1 MRGRNARRGWPRDSH
16 VKALNLVVAA
26 VFLAFAAIQLN
37 DPDPLY
43 WIGVYAGTAGVALA
57 RAFGRQSRFWT
68 GACVGA
74 VAVGIVTTA
83 PAFAQYLGSGQP
95 MSLLGAMSGGDY
107 IENSREF
114 LGLVLALAVLVL
126 YTVSSSDTG

>member
-1 MRGRNARRGWPRDSH
+1 M
-16 VKALNLVVAA
+16 KALNFVVAA
-26 VFLAFAAIQLN
+26 VFFIFAAIQLN

-43 WIGVYAGTAGVALA
+43 WTGVYAGTAGVALA

-74 VAVGIVTTA
+74 VAGGIVTTA
-83 PAFAQYLGSGQP
+83 PAFGQYLGSGQP

-114 LGLVLALAVLVL
+114 LGLVLALAVLVF
-126 YTVSSSDTG
+126 YTLRSSGTR